1 MMPTGFISAAAAAH
15 RAKMGNLAGFWLR
28 WRYALARSP
37 LLARVEVLVGE
48 RTGEQA
54 EADPASDR
62 GVFLLPVSR
71 SRRRR
76 AKPQTIKPPFHEI
89 SLLPS
94 SFQDEFHPFIEA
106 LLPHV
111 KSFAYTW
118 FNLQAA
124 KRKYFKK
131 HEKRM
136 SLEEERRCKEE
147 LMVSELTCLRM
158 YDLKSLISQTEG
170 WKFPCIKHA

>member
-1 MMPTGFISAAAAAH
+1 MS
-15 RAKMGNLAGFWLR
+15 KLAPIFR
-28 WRYALARSP
+28 
-37 LLARVEVLVGE
+37 
-48 RTGEQA
+48 
-54 EADPASDR
+54 
-62 GVFLLPVSR
+62 
-71 SRRRR
+71 
-76 AKPQTIKPPFHEI
+76 QTVDIQRL
-89 SLLPS
+89 SL
-94 SFQDEFHPFIEA
+94 FQDEFHPFIEA

-147 LMVSELTCLRM
+147 LMVSQS
-158 YDLKSLISQTEG
+158 D
-170 WKFPCIKHA
+170 FA

>member
-1 MMPTGFISAAAAAH
+1 MYGNNTKSGSPFPLAPVRSDGSAFFVC
-15 RAKMGNLAGFWLR
+15 G
-28 WRYALARSP
+28 
-37 LLARVEVLVGE
+37 VERDKVKVLI
-48 RTGEQA
+48 
-54 EADPASDR
+54 
-62 GVFLLPVSR
+62 L
-71 SRRRR
+71 
-76 AKPQTIKPPFHEI
+76 
-89 SLLPS
+89 
-94 SFQDEFHPFIEA
+94 QDEFHPFIEA

-147 LMVSELTCLRM
+147 LMVS
-158 YDLKSLISQTEG
+158 
-170 WKFPCIKHA
+170 

>member
-1 MMPTGFISAAAAAH
+1 M
-15 RAKMGNLAGFWLR
+15 
-28 WRYALARSP
+28 
-37 LLARVEVLVGE
+37 
-48 RTGEQA
+48 
-54 EADPASDR
+54 
-62 GVFLLPVSR
+62 PVSR

-147 LMVSELTCLRM
+147 LMVSE
-158 YDLKSLISQTEG
+158 
-170 WKFPCIKHA
+170 